1 LHKLPVEKPNR
12 LTELSSSSHR
22 FDHLG
27 KNPER
32 PTAGNPNKQFFLSI
46 LIYDIFD
53 PVCPMRPEEETM
65 LVLTTEEMA
74 SLDEKTIR
82 EVGIPGIV
90 LMENAAQGAAA
101 FFLRVLP
108 DLMDRRITVVAG
120 SGNNAGDGFALARI
134 FHSKGA
140 KVKVICISDPAK
152 LAGDALTNFTILEKI
167 GVPVTVWNETEDFDA
182 QWGPVGCSDAII
194 DAILGIGLKR
204 EVKGL
209 YRSIIEKIN
218 SLDVPVLAVDVPSGL
233 DAATGLPLGAAIR
246 ATATATFGFL
256 KIGLMIERG
265 SELSGEIE
273 VIDIGIPPGLV
284 QSTGINRYWLTD
296 ELVSS
301 WIEPRH
307 PETHKGQAGHVCVL
321 SGSPGKTG
329 AATLVCQG
337 AGRAGAGLVTLFIPE
352 SLNPTM
358 EVKLTEVM
366 TLPIAETSEKTAAS
380 IASNQILDFLKGKKA
395 LAMGPGLST
404 NEDTAALV
412 KKLLLKAPCPM
423 VLDADAITAVSDDPG
438 ILLKAE
444 VPVILT
450 PHPGEMARISHCAIP
465 DIQRDRLGSASGF
478 SREHRVVL
486 VLKGHRTIIAG
497 PDGRLA
503 INSTGNPAMASGGM
517 GDTLTGII
525 AALLAQGF
533 DAFRAACIGVY
544 VHGAACDRVF
554 GEVSSRGLL
563 ATDMLGEIPAVLGFL
578 EKH

>member
-1 LHKLPVEKPNR
+1 
-12 LTELSSSSHR
+12 
-22 FDHLG
+22 
-27 KNPER
+27 
-32 PTAGNPNKQFFLSI
+32 
-46 LIYDIFD
+46 
-53 PVCPMRPEEETM
+53 MRPEEETM
-65 LVLTTEEMA
+65 LVLSTKEM
-74 SLDEKTIR
+74 SGLDQKTIH
-82 EVGIPGIV
+82 EIGIPGIV

-108 DLMDRRITVVAG
+108 DLADRRIAVVAG

-140 KVKVICISDPAK
+140 EVNVVCLRDPMK
-152 LAGDALTNFTILEKI
+152 LTGDALTNFAILEKLGI
-167 GVPVTVWNETEDFDA
+167 PVTVWNEAEDFDA
-182 QWGPVGCSDAII
+182 QCEPLSRSEAII
-194 DAILGIGLKR
+194 DAILGIGLNS

-209 YRSIIEKIN
+209 YRSVIDKIN
-218 SLDVPVLAVDVPSGL
+218 SLDVPILAVDVPSGL

-256 KIGLMIERG
+256 KIGHLIERG

-284 QSTGINRYWLTD
+284 RSTGLERYWLTE
-296 ELVSS
+296 ELLSS
-301 WIEPRH
+301 WIEPRQ
-307 PETHKGQAGHVCVL
+307 PEAHKGQAGHVCVL

-352 SLNPTM
+352 SLNPIM
-358 EVKLTEVM
+358 AAKLTEVM
-366 TLPIAETSEKTAAS
+366 TLPISETGENTAAS
-380 IASNQILDFLKGKKA
+380 IASNQILDFLKGKQA

-412 KKLLLKAPCPM
+412 KDLLLKAPCPI
-423 VLDADAITAVSDDPG
+423 VLDADAITALSDDPG
-438 ILLKAE
+438 ILQKAQ

-450 PHPGEMARISHCAIP
+450 PHPGEMARICHCTIP
-465 DIQRDRLGSASGF
+465 DIQRDRLGSASRF
-478 SREHRVVL
+478 SREHHVVL

-497 PDGRLA
+497 PDGQLA
-503 INSTGNPAMASGGM
+503 INSTGNPAMAGGGM

-525 AALLAQGF
+525 TALLAQGF
-533 DAFRAACIGVY
+533 DPFRAACIGVY

-563 ATDMLGEIPAVLGFL
+563 ATDMLDEIPVVLGVL
-578 EKH
+578 ERY